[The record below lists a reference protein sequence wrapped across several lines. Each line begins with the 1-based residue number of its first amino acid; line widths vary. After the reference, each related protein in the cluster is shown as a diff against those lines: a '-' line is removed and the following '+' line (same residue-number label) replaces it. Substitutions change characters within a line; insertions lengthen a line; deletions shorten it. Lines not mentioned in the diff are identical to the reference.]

1 MNQNLKYQL
10 VNRSSKRRLVIY
22 SIAAPL
28 PRKSSA
34 SRKSERRRDFNRS
47 KRQTLKAALK
57 NLAAAKTKDEAA
69 KLLPGVQSLIDKS
82 AKRQIVHH
90 KTAGRLKSRLARE
103 AADLK

>member
-1 MNQNLKYQL
+1 MA
-10 VNRSSKRRLVIY
+10 KR
-22 SIAAPL
+22 IA
-28 PRKSSA
+28 SA
-34 SRKSERRRDFNRS
+34 QKQARKSERRRDFNRS